1 MIKAR
6 KLHRIIGLI
15 MLLPLFGWAI
25 TGFIFFVKPGY
36 EGAYELLQPKMYPM
50 ASDNIAVTPDPSW
63 LEFRYLKTIL
73 GNHLLVRT
81 SQGWQHLDPAT
92 LAIKAKPTEDEIKKL
107 LQDAFSANPERYG
120 QVSTIED
127 TTATTTTN
135 VKVALNWNRLS
146 LQQTGKDTDRIDLL
160 YKIHYLQWTGVKWLD
175 RALGILGLAL
185 IVTLM
190 ISGGDKTQALA
201 RDTVFAA
208 VMIVCSDGTMPAFSR
223 SPVLTCSTPR
233 L

>member
-1 MIKAR
+1 MMLMMKTR

-36 EGAYELLQPKMYPM
+36 EGAYELLQLKTYPM
-50 ASDNIAVTPDPSW
+50 DGEKIAVTPNPSW
-63 LEFRYLKTIL
+63 LEFRCFKTIL

-92 LAIKAKPTEDEIKKL
+92 LAVRAKPSDDEIKKL
-107 LQDAFSANPERYG
+107 LQDAFSANPGRYG
-120 QVSTIED
+120 QVSTIEG

-175 RALGILGLAL
+175 KILGMLGLAL
-185 IVTLM
+185 IVSLSILGLM
-190 ISGGDKTQALA
+190 LQRKPKTRKQ
-201 RDTVFAA
+201 
-208 VMIVCSDGTMPAFSR
+208 
-223 SPVLTCSTPR
+223 
-233 L
+233 

>member
-1 MIKAR
+1 MKTR
-6 KLHRIIGLI
+6 KLHRIIGLV

-25 TGFIFFVKPGY
+25 TGFVFFVKPGY
-36 EGAYELLQPKMYPM
+36 DGAYELLQPKTYPM
-50 ASDNIAVTPDPSW
+50 DGDPVAWTPNPSW
-63 LEFRYLKTIL
+63 LEVRCFKTVL

-81 SQGWQHLDPAT
+81 AQGWQHLDPAT
-92 LAIKAKPTEDEIKKL
+92 LTVRAKPNDDDIKKL

-185 IVTLM
+185 IVTLSLLGLLLQRKPLM
-190 ISGGDKTQALA
+190 
-201 RDTVFAA
+201 R
-208 VMIVCSDGTMPAFSR
+208 R
-223 SPVLTCSTPR
+223 Y
-233 L
+233 

>member
-1 MIKAR
+1 
-6 KLHRIIGLI
+6 

-81 SQGWQHLDPAT
+81 SQGWQHLDPST
-92 LAIKAKPTEDEIKKL
+92 LVVRAKPTDDDIKKL

-120 QVSTIED
+120 QVSTIEG

-146 LQQTGKDTDRIDLL
+146 LQQTGKDTDRIDWL

-175 RALGILGLAL
+175 RVLGMLGLAL
-185 IVTLM
+185 VIILSLLGLM
-190 ISGGDKTQALA
+190 LLK
-201 RDTVFAA
+201 
-208 VMIVCSDGTMPAFSR
+208 R
-223 SPVLTCSTPR
+223 SPLRV
-233 L
+233 